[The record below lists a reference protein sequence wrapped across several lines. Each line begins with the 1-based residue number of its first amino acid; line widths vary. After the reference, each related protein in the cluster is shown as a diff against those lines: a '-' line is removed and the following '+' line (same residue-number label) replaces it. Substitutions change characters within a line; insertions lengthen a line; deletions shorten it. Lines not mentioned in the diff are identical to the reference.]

1 MSWLYSIV
9 FAGLL
14 LSSGNDSV
22 STVNNDQANANA
34 AVEEVLSDETEKF
47 EQSYP
52 LNANGR
58 VRVSNI
64 NGSITVDAW
73 DKNEVKLEA
82 LKIADSKETLAEVEI
97 KVDSRPDA
105 FSVEANYDNWKN
117 RGHKEDWKHGRRIEV
132 QFRLTVPRGAVL
144 DEIETVNGSVTVADF
159 VNYTKISAVN
169 GSVRATNLRGTA
181 SLSTVNGEVAA
192 DFDRLESG
200 RKISLNTVNGRV
212 NLVIPSDSN
221 ATVKA
226 DSVNG
231 NITNDF
237 GLPVRKGKYV
247 GRDLYGRIGSGD
259 VQIRLNSVNGGL
271 AIGRKN
277 DGKSLN
283 PATNLLP
290 QKGAEDDEDWEDDVS
305 AVDTHKMKKEINQ
318 AIKESEKEIAR
329 AMKETKKEIAKI
341 KPVEKI
347 DVEDLANVSVEVEID
362 AAKIEAQVREG
373 LELQKEALAKLADA
387 NFVRAVP
394 RIEKKS
400 QIFPV
405 KGIPKVTVEARGC
418 AVKIRGWDRQ
428 EVQYTVSQFHGGR
441 DPVPVNIKEEHTEK
455 SLNLKVINSD
465 EEALDGN
472 FFLQRN
478 RVRIE
483 VFVPRKSNLKI
494 ITNGEIRL
502 ENVSGEID
510 LTGEDEAINVR
521 DADGKLRIASKDGRV
536 RIIGFKGALE
546 SVAGD
551 GEVYME
557 GDFSRLSA
565 RAVDATFVLTLPA
578 DANANFSSNT
588 EIETEGL
595 NLTREREGAW
605 RLGKGGPRYD
615 FRFTDGKL
623 IVRNASTLAAY

>member
-22 STVNNDQANANA
+22 STADNSQANVNA
-34 AVEEVLSDETEKF
+34 AVEVVQSDETEKF

-58 VRVSNI
+58 VSVSNI
-64 NGSITVDAW
+64 NGSIIVNAW
-73 DKNEVKLEA
+73 DRNEVKLEA
-82 LKIADSKETLAEVEI
+82 IKIADSKETLAEVEI
-97 KVDSRPDA
+97 KVDARPEA

-117 RGHKEDWKHGRRIEV
+117 KGREDWKHGRKIEV
-132 QFRLTVPRGAVL
+132 QFRLSVPRGAELNEV
-144 DEIETVNGSVTVADF
+144 ETVNGSVTVADF

-169 GSVRATNLRGTA
+169 GFVKASNLRGTA
-181 SLSTVNGEVAA
+181 SLSTVNGEVTA

-200 RKISLNTVNGRV
+200 SKISLNTVNGRV

-247 GRDLYGRIGSGD
+247 GRDLYGRIGSGE
-259 VQIRLNSVNGGL
+259 VQIRLNSVNGAL

-277 DGKSLN
+277 DGKNTS

-290 QKGAEDDEDWEDDVS
+290 QKGAEDDEDWDDDTSGV
-305 AVDTHKMKKEINQ
+305 VDSHKMN
-318 AIKESEKEIAR
+318 
-329 AMKETKKEIAKI
+329 KEIAKAVKQSQKDVAI
-341 KPVEKI
+341 AMKEAQKEIAKVKPVIAAI
-347 DVEDLANVSVEVEID
+347 DVEAIAKAASVVD
-362 AAKIEAQVREG
+362 AAEIEAQVRKGVEI
-373 LELQKEALAKLADA
+373 QKEALARIADA
-387 NFVRAVP
+387 NFVRVVP

-400 QIFPV
+400 QAFPV
-405 KGIPKVTVEARGC
+405 KGIPKVTVDARGC
-418 AVKIRGWDRQ
+418 AVRIRGWDKQ
-428 EVQYTVSQFHGGR
+428 EVQYTVSQFQGR
-441 DPVPVNIKEEHTEK
+441 RDQIAVEVKEDHTDK
-455 SLNLKVINSD
+455 TLNLKVINNNPD
-465 EEALDGN
+465 ARDGN
-472 FFLQRN
+472 FYRDLN

-483 VFVPRKSNLKI
+483 VFVPKKSNLKI
-494 ITNGEIRL
+494 TTNGEIRL

-521 DADGKLRIASKDGRV
+521 DADGKLRVASKDGTV

-546 SVAGD
+546 SVAADGD
-551 GEVYME
+551 VYLE
-557 GDFSRLSA
+557 GDFSKLSA
-565 RAVDATFVLTLPA
+565 RVTDATITLTLPEE
-578 DANANFSSNT
+578 ANASFLSNT
-588 EIETEGL
+588 EIETDGVS
-595 NLTREREGAW
+595 LTRDSDRAW
-605 RLGKGGPRYD
+605 SMGKGGPKYD
-615 FRFTDGKL
+615 FQFADGKL
-623 IVRNASTLAAY
+623 VVRSASTIAVY